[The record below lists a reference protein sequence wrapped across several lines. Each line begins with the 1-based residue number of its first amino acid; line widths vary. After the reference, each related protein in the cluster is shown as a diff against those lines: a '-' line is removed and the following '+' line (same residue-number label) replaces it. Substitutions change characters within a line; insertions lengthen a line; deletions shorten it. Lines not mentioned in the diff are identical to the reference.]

1 MTSPQNGIL
10 LIIVTYEDVH
20 LSIVKLRDGWGDAY
34 EKMAAIVR
42 LSPAD
47 IEKLGLKDNARVEL
61 TSPAGS
67 VVVTAKSDQTGEA
80 GTGLMPSSL
89 YTNRLTSYDAGSPP
103 VLPSKH
109 IEARAAPTEK
119 GITPVSDLMVRRNRA

>member
-10 LIIVTYEDVH
+10 LIIVTHEDVH
-20 LSIVKLRDGWGDAY
+20 LSIVKLRNGWGDAY
-34 EKMAAIVR
+34 QKQAAVVRMA
-42 LSPAD
+42 PAD

-67 VVVTAKSDQTGEA
+67 VVVTAKSDATCEA
-80 GTGLMPSSL
+80 GTSLMPSSL
-89 YTNRLTSYDAGSPP
+89 YTNRLASYDPGSS
-103 VLPSKH
+103 LLLGNH

-119 GITPVSDLMVRRNRA
+119 GITPVSDLTVRRNRA

>member
-1 MTSPQNGIL
+1 MTSPQAGICL
-10 LIIVTYEDVH
+10 TIVTHEDVH
-20 LSIVKLRDGWGDAY
+20 LSIVKLREGWGDAY
-34 EKMAAIVR
+34 QKKAAIVR
-42 LSPAD
+42 MAPAD

-67 VVVTAKSDQTGEA
+67 VVVTAKSDATCEA

-89 YTNRLTSYDAGSPP
+89 YTNRLASYDPRSS

-119 GITPVSDLMVRRNRA
+119 GITPVSDLMVRRNGA

>member
-10 LIIVTYEDVH
+10 LIIVTHEDVH
-20 LSIVKLRDGWGDAY
+20 LSIVKLRNGWGDAY
-34 EKMAAIVR
+34 QKQAAVVRMA
-42 LSPAD
+42 PAD

-67 VVVTAKSDQTGEA
+67 VVVTAKSDATCEA

-89 YTNRLTSYDAGSPP
+89 YTNRLASYDPSISP
-103 VLPSKH
+103 LPSKH
-109 IEARAAPTEK
+109 IKAGVAPTGK
-119 GITPVSDLMVRRNRA
+119 GITPVSDLIVRRNRA

>member
-20 LSIVKLRDGWGDAY
+20 LSIVKLRNGWGDAY
-34 EKMAAIVR
+34 QKQAALVRMA
-42 LSPAD
+42 PAD

-67 VVVTAKSDQTGEA
+67 VVVTAKSDATCEA

-89 YTNRLTSYDAGSPP
+89 YTNRLASYDPSISP
-103 VLPSKH
+103 LPSKH
-109 IEARAAPTEK
+109 IEAGAAPTEK
-119 GITPVSDLMVRRNRA
+119 GITPVSDLMVRRNGA

>member
-1 MTSPQNGIL
+1 MTSPQNAIL
-10 LIIVTYEDVH
+10 LTVVAYEDVH
-20 LSIVKLRDGWGDAY
+20 LSIAKLREGWGDAY
-34 EKMAAIVR
+34 QKKASVLR

-67 VVVTAKSDQTGEA
+67 VVVIARSDSTGEE

-89 YTNRLTSYDAGSPP
+89 YTNRLAGYKPGSSLSPGKYID
-103 VLPSKH
+103 V
-109 IEARAAPTEK
+109 RVMPTEK
-119 GITPVSDLMVRRNRA
+119 VITLVSDLMVRRNRA

>member
-1 MTSPQNGIL
+1 MTSPQAGICL
-10 LIIVTYEDVH
+10 TIVTHEDVH
-20 LSIVKLRDGWGDAY
+20 VSVVKLREGWGDAY
-34 EKMAAIVR
+34 QKKAAIVR

-67 VVVTAKSDQTGEA
+67 VVVTAKSDRTGEA

-89 YTNRLTSYDAGSPP
+89 YTHRLANADPGVS
-103 VLPSKH
+103 VLPGKH

-119 GITPVSDLMVRRNRA
+119 GITPVSDLMVRRYNA

>member
-20 LSIVKLRDGWGDAY
+20 LSIVKLRNGWGDAY
-34 EKMAAIVR
+34 QKQAAVVRMA
-42 LSPAD
+42 PAD
-47 IEKLGLKDNARVEL
+47 IEKLGLKDNTRVEL

-67 VVVTAKSDQTGEA
+67 VVVTAKSDATCEA

-89 YTNRLTSYDAGSPP
+89 YTNRLASYDPRSSL
-103 VLPSKH
+103 LPSKH
-109 IEARAAPTEK
+109 IKAGVAPTRK